1 MHGHIY
7 YGQTVFSFKDL
18 SFQLSNVVMLT
29 KGLSFQS
36 GQDEVLQMMLNFGQD
51 YISNQNFIHFI
62 DLAKYSNIVDNQYI
76 KVLVEKTY
84 VDENRISF
92 ILKTKWKKDFLTTL
106 KALKK

>member
-1 MHGHIY
+1 
-7 YGQTVFSFKDL
+7 
-18 SFQLSNVVMLT
+18 
-29 KGLSFQS
+29 
-36 GQDEVLQMMLNFGQD
+36 MMLNFAQD

-62 DLAKYSNIVDNQYI
+62 DLAKNYSNIVDNQYI